1 MSTQVQHEVEYDDPE
16 PSFPVAFAL
25 LGISLL
31 ALLLYFLWEGAPWH
45 RNRGT
50 ESLYL
55 GCCLMMTAASALC
68 CAHPQYD
75 VRANASAKVCDIL
88 ILVSLIQM
96 YVQQVKLKQL
106 PPFYSE
112 TDPRPYARREPKH
125 KLSRRLAKDLS
136 TQIRKLVQNDKPVFI
151 WLRASSLPS
160 IVLGLVCTL
169 RTCLRFPQV
178 ALFTVHMHYP
188 LGGIVLFTWLL
199 QELLEWRRHEPAR
212 YMIESIIQRVVIHEQ
227 KYLLNELLQA
237 IDVPTLLLC
246 GPRTVVAQLSE
257 EALDKNLLDPFTKA
271 ILLNALQK
279 VGITTFRTKAVRRLI
294 LSCDAAELKEL
305 KSALDSTGDYFNL
318 HKLIY
323 SDLREPVRSELISYL
338 QKQALEL
345 RNAGAAVGVKILSD
359 IDDTVLCSGGTFPA
373 GCDKRLPKKMLYPG
387 FATFLRELDCSFTA
401 SEPCSNV
408 VFLSARPH
416 IYKDISEQKTFRTV
430 QQLFQQA
437 VLHTIPSLL
446 SGSLR
451 IGFGAVV
458 KRLFCHSDAWEDVG
472 RFKNTV
478 FQEYACLYRE
488 YDFIFCGDNGQGDLL
503 AGQLMM
509 EGPEEDRPIAIL
521 IHQVVDPEKSL
532 TLDGKEPNTATL
544 AAQGIFLHQTY
555 VGAALALHRAFPKLI
570 SVRQLQ
576 CVAEC
581 AQDDFDTSRIMYPEW
596 TRKWE
601 VYEEELSADLS
612 VVGPLLAAA
621 GLPLSRCLACT
632 STLIQQDEPFV
643 RIFQLADAHSHH
655 SHTGSSSSDQETH
668 AGYCCHHMAYSDE
681 DVMLKAPYLLDH
693 LIAQDSE

>member
-1 MSTQVQHEVEYDDPE
+1 MSTQVQHEVEYGDPTL
-16 PSFPVAFAL
+16 SFPVAFAL

-31 ALLLYFLWEGAPWH
+31 ALVLYFLWEGAPWH

-55 GCCLMMTAASALC
+55 GGCLMMTAAAALC
-68 CAHPQYD
+68 CAHPRYD

-106 PPFYSE
+106 PSFYSE

-136 TQIRKLVQNDKPVFI
+136 TQIGKLVQNEPVFI

-160 IVLGLVCTL
+160 IVLGLVCAL
-169 RTCLRFPQV
+169 RTCLRFRQV
-178 ALFTVHMHYP
+178 AGFTVHMHYP
-188 LGGIVLFTWLL
+188 LGGIVLFTWLM

-227 KYLLNELLQA
+227 KPLLNDLLQA

-257 EALDKNLLDPFTKA
+257 EAVKKNLLDPFTKA

-279 VGITTFRTKAVRRLI
+279 VGITTFRTNAVRRLI

-323 SDLREPVRSELISYL
+323 SDLREPVRSELILYL
-338 QKQALEL
+338 QKKALEL
-345 RNAGAAVGVKILSD
+345 RNAGQAVGVKILSD
-359 IDDTVLCSGGTFPA
+359 IDDTVLCSGGIFPA

-458 KRLFCHSDAWEDVG
+458 KRCFCHSDAWEDVG

-478 FQEYACLYRE
+478 FQEYASLYRE

-521 IHQVVDPEKSL
+521 IHQVVDLEKSL
-532 TLDGKEPNTATL
+532 TLDEKEPNTAAL
-544 AAQGIFLHQTY
+544 AAQGIFLHRTY
-555 VGAALALHRAFPKLI
+555 VGAALALHRAFPKLM
-570 SVRQLQ
+570 SVRQLR

-581 AQDDFDTSRIMYPEW
+581 AQEDFDTSRIMYPEW

-612 VVGPLLAAA
+612 AVGHLLAAA
-621 GLPLSRCLACT
+621 GLPLLRCLACT

-643 RIFQLADAHSHH
+643 RIFQLANAHSN
-655 SHTGSSSSDQETH
+655 SSSSGSDQESH
-668 AGYCCHHMAYSDE
+668 AGYCCNHIDRKS
-681 DVMLKAPYLLDH
+681 VV
-693 LIAQDSE
+693 

>member
-1 MSTQVQHEVEYDDPE
+1 
-16 PSFPVAFAL
+16 
-25 LGISLL
+25 
-31 ALLLYFLWEGAPWH
+31 
-45 RNRGT
+45 
-50 ESLYL
+50 
-55 GCCLMMTAASALC
+55 
-68 CAHPQYD
+68 
-75 VRANASAKVCDIL
+75 
-88 ILVSLIQM
+88 
-96 YVQQVKLKQL
+96 
-106 PPFYSE
+106 
-112 TDPRPYARREPKH
+112 
-125 KLSRRLAKDLS
+125 
-136 TQIRKLVQNDKPVFI
+136 
-151 WLRASSLPS
+151 
-160 IVLGLVCTL
+160 
-169 RTCLRFPQV
+169 
-178 ALFTVHMHYP
+178 MHYP

-227 KYLLNELLQA
+227 KHLLNDLLQA

-246 GPRTVVAQLSE
+246 GPRTVVALLSE
-257 EALDKNLLDPFTKA
+257 EAVNNLLDPFTKA

-338 QKQALEL
+338 QKKALEL
-345 RNAGAAVGVKILSD
+345 RNAGQAVGVKILSD
-359 IDDTVLCSGGTFPA
+359 IDDTVLCSGGSFPA

-458 KRLFCHSDAWEDVG
+458 KRCFCHSDAWEDVG
-472 RFKNTV
+472 RFKHTV
-478 FQEYACLYRE
+478 FQEYASLYRE

-521 IHQVVDPEKSL
+521 IHQVVDLEKSL
-532 TLDGKEPNTATL
+532 TLEEKEPNTAAL
-544 AAQGIFLHQTY
+544 ATQGIFLHRTY
-555 VGAALALHRAFPKLI
+555 VGAALALHRAFPKLM

-612 VVGPLLAAA
+612 VVGPLLAAVLARRPSSSRFAPPARAKDGATEKGPIGPSPVTA
-621 GLPLSRCLACT
+621 G
-632 STLIQQDEPFV
+632 
-643 RIFQLADAHSHH
+643 RIF
-655 SHTGSSSSDQETH
+655 
-668 AGYCCHHMAYSDE
+668 
-681 DVMLKAPYLLDH
+681 DVGH
-693 LIAQDSE
+693 QC

>member
-16 PSFPVAFAL
+16 PEPSFPVAFAL
-25 LGISLL
+25 LGISLV

-45 RNRGT
+45 RSRGT
-50 ESLYL
+50 ESIYL
-55 GCCLMMTAASALC
+55 GGCLMMTASALC

-136 TQIRKLVQNDKPVFI
+136 TQIGKLVQNDKPVFI

-160 IVLGLVCTL
+160 IVLGLVCAL

-178 ALFTVHMHYP
+178 AGFTVHMHYP

-227 KYLLNELLQA
+227 KHLLNDLLQA

-246 GPRTVVAQLSE
+246 GPRTVVALLSE
-257 EALDKNLLDPFTKA
+257 EAVNNLLDPFTKA

-338 QKQALEL
+338 QKKALEL
-345 RNAGAAVGVKILSD
+345 RNAGQAVGVKILSD
-359 IDDTVLCSGGTFPA
+359 IDDTVLCSGGSFPA
-373 GCDKRLPKKMLYPG
+373 GWL
-387 FATFLRELDCSFTA
+387 E
-401 SEPCSNV
+401 
-408 VFLSARPH
+408 
-416 IYKDISEQKTFRTV
+416 
-430 QQLFQQA
+430 
-437 VLHTIPSLL
+437 
-446 SGSLR
+446 
-451 IGFGAVV
+451 
-458 KRLFCHSDAWEDVG
+458 
-472 RFKNTV
+472 
-478 FQEYACLYRE
+478 
-488 YDFIFCGDNGQGDLL
+488 
-503 AGQLMM
+503 
-509 EGPEEDRPIAIL
+509 
-521 IHQVVDPEKSL
+521 
-532 TLDGKEPNTATL
+532 
-544 AAQGIFLHQTY
+544 
-555 VGAALALHRAFPKLI
+555 
-570 SVRQLQ
+570 
-576 CVAEC
+576 
-581 AQDDFDTSRIMYPEW
+581 
-596 TRKWE
+596 
-601 VYEEELSADLS
+601 
-612 VVGPLLAAA
+612 PLLCCAA
-621 GLPLSRCLACT
+621 
-632 STLIQQDEPFV
+632 F
-643 RIFQLADAHSHH
+643 F
-655 SHTGSSSSDQETH
+655 
-668 AGYCCHHMAYSDE
+668 
-681 DVMLKAPYLLDH
+681 
-693 LIAQDSE
+693 